1 MKFFE
6 GRPSMKRKIVV
17 WGDSLLK
24 GIIYDEPSHRYRFL
38 DHSCL
43 ELLGQSQKEWSITNF
58 SQYGQT
64 SDRALLKMTEKLA
77 EEHDFDIAIIEL
89 GGNDCDFDWKQ
100 IANNPLV
107 EHTPKIPL
115 VEFRKNL
122 AAMVK
127 EIRAYGILP
136 VITNLPPINA
146 QRYFKFLSANLNP
159 DQILVWLQDVNNIYR
174 TQEMYS
180 LELNDIARELN
191 VPLINVRTELL
202 SERDYND
209 CLCSDGIHLNAQGH
223 RRLSDLIIAR
233 QYSFK

>member
-1 MKFFE
+1 
-6 GRPSMKRKIVV
+6 MKRKIVV

-24 GIIYDEPSHRYRFL
+24 GVIYDEPTHRYRFL
-38 DHSCL
+38 DDSCL
-43 ELLGQSQKEWSITNF
+43 EILGQSQKEWSFTNL
-58 SQYGQT
+58 SQFGQT
-64 SDRALLKMTEKLA
+64 SERALAKMKEKLKDD
-77 EEHDFDIAIIEL
+77 HDFDIAVIEL

-100 IANNPLV
+100 IAENPRV
-107 EHTPKIPL
+107 DHTPKIPL
-115 VEFRKNL
+115 AEFRKNL
-122 AAMVK
+122 NAMV
-127 EIRAYGILP
+127 EELRHYGITP

-146 QRYFKFLSANLNP
+146 ERYFKFLSAHLNP

-191 VPLINVRTELL
+191 IPLINVRTELL

-209 CLCSDGIHLNAQGH
+209 CLCSDGIHLNAKGH

>member
-1 MKFFE
+1 
-6 GRPSMKRKIVV
+6 MKRKIVV

-24 GIIYDEPSHRYRFL
+24 GIIYDEPTHRYRFL
-38 DHSCL
+38 DDSCL
-43 ELLGQSQKEWSITNF
+43 EILGKSQKEWSFTNL
-58 SQYGQT
+58 SQFGQT
-64 SDRALLKMTEKLA
+64 SERALTKMREKLR
-77 EEHDFDIAIIEL
+77 EDHDFDIAVIEL

-100 IANNPLV
+100 IAENPKV
-107 EHTPKIPL
+107 DHAPKIPL
-115 VEFRKNL
+115 SEFRKNL
-122 AAMVK
+122 TAMV
-127 EIRAYGILP
+127 EELRRYGIAP

-146 QRYFKFLSANLNP
+146 ERYFRFLSANLNP

-191 VPLINVRTELL
+191 IPLINVRTELL
-202 SERDYND
+202 RERDYND
-209 CLCSDGIHLNAQGH
+209 CLCSDGIHLNAKGH

>member
-1 MKFFE
+1 
-6 GRPSMKRKIVV
+6 MKRKIVV

-24 GIIYDEPSHRYRFL
+24 GVIYDEPSRRYRFL

-43 ELLGQSQKEWSITNF
+43 EILGQSQKEWSFTNL
-58 SQYGQT
+58 SQFGQT
-64 SDRALLKMTEKLA
+64 SDRALTKMKEKLR
-77 EEHDFDIAIIEL
+77 EDHDFDIAIIEL

-100 IANNPLV
+100 IAENPKV
-107 EHTPKIPL
+107 DHAPKIPL
-115 VEFRKNL
+115 SEFRRNL
-122 AAMVK
+122 TEMVN
-127 EIRAYGILP
+127 EIRSYGIVP

-146 QRYFKFLSANLNP
+146 ERYFKFLSANLNP

-180 LELNDIARELN
+180 LELNELARELN

-202 SERDYND
+202 RERDYND